1 MVGPEHGGV
10 GTATRAGQ
18 LVPLYNPFMP
28 LDSRLFL
35 QFSPAALWSQLNTMN
50 GSRTIAEGPVDCFVF
65 GIMGFPYIPGV
76 NTFKSEN
83 IFW

>member
-1 MVGPEHGGV
+1 MMVGPEHGGV

-35 QFSPAALWSQLNTMN
+35 QFSPAALWSRLNTVN
-50 GSRTIAEGPVDCFVF
+50 GSRTISEGPVDCFVF
-65 GIMGFPYIPGV
+65 GVMGFPYYVSAV
-76 NTFKSEN
+76 NT
-83 IFW
+83 IQM

>member
-10 GTATRAGQ
+10 GTATRARQ

-35 QFSPAALWSQLNTMN
+35 QFSPAALWSQLNTMY
-50 GSRTIAEGPVDCFVF
+50 EWVKDHL
-65 GIMGFPYIPGV
+65 
-76 NTFKSEN
+76 
-83 IFW
+83 